1 MYYTVK
7 KGYDME
13 ERTAI
18 ITLRIEPTL
27 KAAFERMG
35 KELDQT
41 PSQLLRRYVKHAT
54 QQHASERAQQELELD
69 PMPAPSQPAKKPA
82 KGQKMASVKPANWKR
97 P

>member
-7 KGYDME
+7 QGYDME

-41 PSQLLRRYVKHAT
+41 PSQLLRRYVKLVT
-54 QQHASERAQQELELD
+54 QQHAAENAQQELELD
-69 PMPAPSQPAKKPA
+69 PTPAPRQPVKKPA
-82 KGQKMASVKPANWKR
+82 KGQKMASVKPSNWKK